1 METFEG
7 FEVMEHA
14 VFIYNNSSDWS
25 DVREYLHSSRM
36 LGNAPDEY
44 VTNVSST
51 VSELF
56 ETKGCFKKFL

>member
-7 FEVMEHA
+7 FTVMENA

-36 LGNAPDEY
+36 LGNAPADY
-44 VTNVSST
+44 VTNVSYA
-51 VSELF
+51 VSELC
-56 ETKGCFKKFL
+56 ETQGYFKKFI